1 MSKEKKEFCDERSE
15 GRARGGGKSRNRSV
29 LTRGHAP
36 LLVRTLLILF
46 IITACVSNSTTFTV
60 EETELINKY
69 AESIMPVLQITHT
82 SDLLFLRQPAKELNH
97 ADIQSDIFKNLQ
109 QQMLLTVCDSAHTG
123 VGIAAPQVGVARRLI
138 AVQRFDKPDEPFEFY
153 ANAYIVYYSGEMR
166 IGAEGCLSVPNRC
179 EKVERAET
187 IVVKY
192 DHPETLLPCSD
203 TVSGFTAVIFQH
215 EIDHLNGVLYI
226 DNVE

>member
-1 MSKEKKEFCDERSE
+1 MKKIISPAIKFFV
-15 GRARGGGKSRNRSV
+15 ALPV
-29 LTRGHAP
+29 FF
-36 LLVRTLLILF
+36 F
-46 IITACVSNSTTFTV
+46 IATCNSNSPTFTV
-60 EETELINKY
+60 DESELIGQY
-69 AESIMPVLQITHT
+69 LEQIMPVLQTT
-82 SDLLFLRQPAKELNH
+82 NAVDSLFLRQLAKEFNH
-97 ADIQSDIFKNLQ
+97 ADMQSDLFKNLQ
-109 QQMLLTVCDSAHTG
+109 QQMLLTVCDTASMG

-153 ANAYIVYYSGEMR
+153 ANASIVYYSDEIR
-166 IGAEGCLSVPNRC
+166 IGSEGCLSVPNRR

-192 DHPETLLPCSD
+192 VHPETLMPCSD

-215 EIDHLNGVLYI
+215 EIDHLNGVLYF